1 MNTKIIVAALRT
13 SGHYLDI
20 TEKTLYVTTSFEK
33 KSNVYGTVEYKMVND
48 ILAAFPDVQMVVQ
61 KNKRK
66 ETISYELMEQYIRI
80 MPDAAACMKEYE
92 RVKLRS
98 HAFRS
103 PYKYVV
109 EWFTKQYP
117 NYGSLLVKDENGN
130 MIWDAL
136 DNYKKAAVEADARA
150 VAKAAETAVENQ
162 ADALSA

>member
-92 RVKLRS
+92 SVKLKS

-109 EWFTKQYP
+109 EWFTKKYP
-117 NYGSLLVKDENGN
+117 NYGSLLVKDEKGN
-130 MIWDAL
+130 VVWDIAAMYRMREEEKACEATTPSVDNAEKPAL
-136 DNYKKAAVEADARA
+136 VL
-150 VAKAAETAVENQ
+150 V
-162 ADALSA
+162 S